1 MYDIYCDLVYHIFLY
16 GQKKDFTT
24 TQMLLSREDLFDE
37 FPDDRRDDLDK
48 GRRELLEFLEKG
60 SDKKDES
67 PTKKIQAWFIS
78 FAQYLF
84 LTAAEQG
91 KFENDKPTRR
101 RWREEMLNKTGQ
113 YYWWVMGWS
122 ETAWGEGDMA
132 PGWEYVAIPDL

>member
-1 MYDIYCDLVYHIFLY
+1 
-16 GQKKDFTT
+16 
-24 TQMLLSREDLFDE
+24 MLLSREDLFDE

-48 GRRELLEFLEKG
+48 GRRELLEFLEEG

-84 LTAAEQG
+84 FTAAEQG

-101 RWREEMLNKTGQ
+101 K
-113 YYWWVMGWS
+113 
-122 ETAWGEGDMA
+122 
-132 PGWEYVAIPDL
+132 